1 MSAPPHSR
9 SAVGRSVG
17 RSVVVY
23 FKLLPNGIIGKMRMR
38 PLLLW
43 VSIAFQSE
51 SSSTVGSQS
60 LRRVPTATS
69 AYLYC
74 DVLVLL
80 SKNDFVALFASSSLN
95 GDFYVANFYIVVVV
109 DYSALSFVVSSK
121 EHIHACTLRLQSTYF
136 TSSTSF
142 RIT

>member
-1 MSAPPHSR
+1 MICRSRCEMVLGRPNLTTNR
-9 SAVGRSVG
+9 SARLRATKKQEERSI
-17 RSVVVY
+17 RR
-23 FKLLPNGIIGKMRMR
+23 PPTDGI
-38 PLLLW
+38 
-43 VSIAFQSE
+43 A
-51 SSSTVGSQS
+51 
-60 LRRVPTATS
+60 AAAS

-109 DYSALSFVVSSK
+109 VDYSALSFVVSSK

-136 TSSTSF
+136 TSSMSF